1 MAHSELVD
9 NVNGASG
16 GSTVD
21 YSNDKTDSH
30 YSKHEQNSSVSS
42 SVDSGG
48 MSVIRKSLENRGISE
63 DSADIIMA
71 SWQDST
77 KKQYTV
83 YRRKWFLFC
92 SEKQISSVH
101 PNLNSVLDFL
111 TKLYH
116 EGIAYKTMNHS
127 S

>member
-21 YSNDKTDSH
+21 YSSDKTDSH
-30 YSKHEQNSSVSS
+30 YSKHEENSSVSS

-48 MSVIRKSLENRGISE
+48 MSVIRKSLVNRGISE

-77 KKQYTV
+77 KKQYTIV
-83 YRRKWFLFC
+83 ENGFC
-92 SEKQISSVH
+92 SVVKNISSVH

>member
-1 MAHSELVD
+1 MTHSELVD

-21 YSNDKTDSH
+21 YSSDKTDSH
-30 YSKHEQNSSVSS
+30 YSKHEQNSSVSR

-83 YRRKWFLFC
+83 YTVENGFC
-92 SEKQISSVH
+92 SVVKNKG
-101 PNLNSVLDFL
+101 PL
-111 TKLYH
+111 TVVMGAIMYSCLKF
-116 EGIAYKTMNHS
+116 
-127 S
+127 